1 MFSAFKKLANRS
13 DTPGSQNGTSISPG
27 GVQSMAH
34 NLQKKFS
41 KVMELSFAT
50 NWNILIPISLQ
61 PGGVNCWHFKLRLF
75 ILVVKY
81 LSFGALGCKD

>member
-13 DTPGSQNGTSISPG
+13 DTPGSQNGTGTSISPG

-41 KVMELSFAT
+41 KVMELSF
-50 NWNILIPISLQ
+50 
-61 PGGVNCWHFKLRLF
+61 CHKR
-75 ILVVKY
+75 KY
-81 LSFGALGCKD
+81 SNP

>member
-13 DTPGSQNGTSISPG
+13 DTPGSQNGTGTSISPG

-41 KVMELSFAT
+41 KVMELSFWPQT
-50 NWNILIPISLQ
+50 EI
-61 PGGVNCWHFKLRLF
+61 F
-75 ILVVKY
+75 
-81 LSFGALGCKD
+81 